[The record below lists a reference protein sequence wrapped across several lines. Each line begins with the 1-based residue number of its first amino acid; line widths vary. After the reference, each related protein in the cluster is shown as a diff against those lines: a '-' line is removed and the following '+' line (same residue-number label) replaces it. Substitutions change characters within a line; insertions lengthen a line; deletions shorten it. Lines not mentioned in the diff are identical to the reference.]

1 MNQAVD
7 EPELLTEVP
16 EILKRLARVIVK
28 SFYETEH
35 AAIINLLVKH
45 TCVKEE
51 DMFELLKF
59 DKRQLRTVLE
69 RLKRDKLIK
78 QRTFKEKQ
86 ADTGNTITFNYF
98 FIDYKLFVNVVKYKL
113 DHIRNKIEHDERE
126 ASNRP
131 SFVCKQCDKRY
142 SDLEIDRLI
151 EPSTG
156 NLICEFCS
164 GPIDEDLTDV
174 EQKQNSRSLLALFN
188 DQMENVFILLKG
200 CENIK
205 LAPEVLEPGPALCMK
220 QIVQRPSN
228 GSNSKTGW
236 TNKGLTSNNLY
247 EQDIQINMGDEKV
260 SDESKKLKET
270 PLWIKESTIGQV
282 SGEIVAKATV
292 PSDKALSTDSTQV
305 ANHDIMKD
313 LLAHESMSKKPKLE
327 ENVKSLQD
335 GSSDDSDAEFSNV
348 ADVGSVNLKTGHA
361 SGGTK
366 GTEEDSEDD
375 EEITVKIGDK
385 NIALDDITD
394 EMIEKMTPE
403 EHEAYMKAYQEAFS
417 HLY

>member
-16 EILKRLARVIVK
+16 PILKRLARVIVK

-45 TCVKEE
+45 TCVKED

-59 DKRQLRTVLE
+59 DKKQLRTVLA
-69 RLKRDKLIK
+69 RLKNDKLIK
-78 QRTFKEKQ
+78 QRVFKEKQ

-126 ASNRP
+126 ATNRP

-142 SDLEIDRLI
+142 SDLEIDRLVD
-151 EPSTG
+151 PSTG
-156 NLICEFCS
+156 DLHCEFCS
-164 GPIDEDLTDV
+164 GPIDEDLSDV
-174 EQKQNSRSLLALFN
+174 QQKQNSLSLLALFN
-188 DQMENVFILLKG
+188 EQMESVFALLKG

-205 LAPEVLEPGPALCMK
+205 LAPEVLEPEASLCMK
-220 QIVQRPSN
+220 QIVQKSLSSA
-228 GSNSKTGW
+228 GTSTKTGW
-236 TNKGLTSNNLY
+236 SSKEPVSENLY
-247 EQDIQINMGDEKV
+247 EQDIKINMGDEV
-260 SDESKKLKET
+260 TEESKKSKET
-270 PLWIKESTIGQV
+270 PLWIKQSTVGPVGGGVATETKAPSTETVASEGQPQ
-282 SGEIVAKATV
+282 T
-292 PSDKALSTDSTQV
+292 

-313 LLAHESMSKKPKLE
+313 LLAHESVNSKKPRLE
-327 ENVKSLQD
+327 EKAEQ
-335 GSSDDSDAEFSNV
+335 SSGDSDGEFSNV
-348 ADVGSVNLKTGHA
+348 VNLGSSKIGH
-361 SGGTK
+361 GGVEVK
-366 GTEEDSEDD
+366 KAEEESDD
-375 EEITVKIGDK
+375 DEITVKIGDK
-385 NIALDDITD
+385 DIALDDITD

-403 EHEAYMKAYQEAFS
+403 EHDAYMKAYQEAFS